1 MSRKSQL
8 LTILIT
14 TFYELY
20 LYGNFRFHY
29 EFIPLYVVWRTTLL
43 VKFSAIFYK
52 NRFFDLFQKKIL
64 AGLEHVFFL
73 KTSSSGG
80 SYGTLP

>member
-20 LYGNFRFHY
+20 LYGNFIFHY

-43 VKFSAIFYK
+43 VKFSAVFYK
-52 NRFFDLFQKKIL
+52 NRFFRLISKKNSCRFGTRL
-64 AGLEHVFFL
+64 FL
-73 KTSSSGG
+73 KTSSPGD